1 MDCTE
6 EEAYTFAA
14 LQFQVKLASQAKP
27 SSSKTVATAATDDNV
42 TDIDAA
48 LNTLQVCATEWSV
61 LCVYVCVCV
70 CVYWMFVP
78 VLYCFH
84 LGWFCLVIS
93 CQQMSLS
100 YMYMYIHV
108 YWVILGLLVKIHTW
122 YSYFLFLG
130 ATGASRNLCGKLF
143 VVSVYN
149 DIFEL
154 YNVYA
159 ESERW

>member
-70 CVYWMFVP
+70 CVCIEC
-78 VLYCFH
+78 LYQFYI
-84 LGWFCLVIS
+84 VSIS
-93 CQQMSLS
+93 
-100 YMYMYIHV
+100 V
-108 YWVILGLLVKIHTW
+108 G
-122 YSYFLFLG
+122 F
-130 ATGASRNLCGKLF
+130 A
-143 VVSVYN
+143 
-149 DIFEL
+149 
-154 YNVYA
+154 
-159 ESERW
+159 